1 VGSSPAPHLCE
12 EEMMEV
18 LYPRCAGLD
27 IHRDS
32 VVACARVADRGGAEH
47 RIETF
52 GTTTSE
58 LERLS
63 RWLAGHGV
71 THVAMEATGVYW
83 KPVWAVLAD
92 AYELVLANAMHVKN
106 VPGRKTDTNDAA
118 WLADLLAHGLVR
130 ASFVPPMAIQALRD
144 LTRTRKQLTR
154 ERVSHAE
161 RIDKLLQAAN
171 LKLGS
176 VLSDIMGAS
185 GRAILDALAE
195 GETDP
200 ECLAARVCTRIRA
213 SRAEVVEA
221 LRGRMADHQR
231 LLLRI
236 HLGQADAI
244 DAAIAE
250 IDAELGDRLEPF
262 RDAAARL
269 ITIPGVSTLSATTI
283 VAEIGTDMS
292 RFPSDAHL
300 VSWAGLCPRSDES
313 AGKRRSTRLRK
324 GAPWLKT
331 LLVQTAWC
339 AVRVKGTYLRALF
352 GRLKARRGPRKAI
365 IAVAAA
371 ILTAAYWMLRREVA
385 YADLGADHFDR
396 AGRTRLAA
404 RLARK
409 LGELGFDVTLAE
421 RGTAYTVSS

>member
-1 VGSSPAPHLCE
+1 
-12 EEMMEV
+12 MEV
-18 LYPRCAGLD
+18 LHPRCAGLD
-27 IHRDS
+27 VHCDS
-32 VVACARVADRGGAEH
+32 VVACARIVDHGGIEH
-47 RIETF
+47 QIETF

-63 RWLAGHGV
+63 RWLAGYGV
-71 THVAMEATGVYW
+71 TQVAMEATGVYW
-83 KPVWAVLAD
+83 KPVWAVLSGEF
-92 AYELVLANAMHVKN
+92 ELVLANAMHVKN

-118 WLADLLAHGLVR
+118 WLSDLLAHGLIR
-130 ASFVPPMAIQALRD
+130 ASFVPPLAIQALRD

-185 GRAILDALAE
+185 GRAILDALAG

-200 ECLAARVCTRIRA
+200 ERLAGRVRTRIRA
-213 SRAEVVEA
+213 SRTDIVEA
-221 LRGRMADHQR
+221 LRGRMAEHQR

-236 HLGQADAI
+236 HLGQVDAI
-244 DAAIAE
+244 NAAIAE
-250 IDAELGDRLEPF
+250 IDGELGDRLEAF
-262 RDAAARL
+262 RDAATRL
-269 ITIPGVSTLSATTI
+269 TTIPGVSTLSATVI
-283 VAEIGTDMS
+283 LAEVGADMS

-300 VSWAGLCPRSDES
+300 ISWAGLCPKSDES
-313 AGKRRSTRLRK
+313 AGKRRSTKLRK

-371 ILTAAYWMLRREVA
+371 ILTAAYWMLRRGVV

-396 AGRTRLAA
+396 TGRVRLAA

-409 LGELGFDVTLAE
+409 LDELGFNVTLTQREA
-421 RGTAYTVSS
+421 A